1 MNYLVAGLLIFAGI
15 VGFLAAS
22 RIAVIIGEY
31 LAGSFDLNDVWE
43 DEDV

>member
-1 MNYLVAGLLIFAGI
+1 MNYLMAGLLILGGT

-22 RIAVIIGEY
+22 RVAVMIGEY
-31 LAGSFDLNDVWE
+31 LAGSYDLHDVWE

>member
-1 MNYLVAGLLIFAGI
+1 MNYLVAGAAILAGT

-22 RIAVIIGEY
+22 RVAVMIGEY
-31 LAGSFDLNDVWE
+31 LAGSYDLHDVWE